1 MMSHTL
7 QRRGTQARNH
17 GRQARDE
24 VAHSKALKAAAR
36 LGLAARGVVYLIIGF
51 LAIDIA
57 AGGGSSH
64 QANQRGAFAEIASQ
78 PGGVVLL
85 VLVAIGL
92 AGYACWRYVQAAVGT
107 PEDGK
112 KAGPRAQSL
121 CRAVVYTGLCAS
133 AISVLAGS
141 SSSSQDQKSQG
152 WTAAFM
158 HNAVGRWLVGL
169 AGIVVLAVGAALIV
183 EGVRRKFRKH
193 LDTAQMSARTEKAVT
208 VLGTIGTTAR
218 GVVFA
223 LVGVLVVDAAV
234 TEDPHKSRGL
244 DGALRTLAQQSYGP
258 WLLALIALGLVAF
271 GVFGLAMAK
280 WART

>member
-1 MMSHTL
+1 MMSDTL
-7 QRRGTQARNH
+7 RRRSSRVRGH
-17 GRQARDE
+17 GRRAGEQ
-24 VAHSKALKAAAR
+24 VAHSKALNVAAR

-57 AGGGSSH
+57 VGGGSSH
-64 QANQRGAFAEIASQ
+64 QANQRGAFAEIAAQ
-78 PGGVVLL
+78 PGGAVLL
-85 VLVAIGL
+85 VLVVIGL
-92 AGYACWRYVQAAVGT
+92 AGYACWRYAQAAVGT

-112 KAGPRAQSL
+112 KAGARAKSL

-133 AISVLAGS
+133 AVSVLTGS
-141 SSSSQDQKSQG
+141 ASSSQDQKSQG
-152 WTAAFM
+152 WTATLM
-158 HNAVGRWLVGL
+158 QNAAGRWLVGL
-169 AGIVVLAVGAALIV
+169 GGIVVFVVGAALIV

-193 LDTAQMSARTEKAVT
+193 LDTAQMSERTEKVVT
-208 VLGTIGTTAR
+208 ALGTVGTTAR

-223 LVGVLVVDAAV
+223 LVGILVVDAAI

-244 DGALRTLAQQSYGP
+244 DGALRTLAHQSYGP